1 MCQCYKAYLAR
12 NSGFS
17 SPFRLDCG
25 KKWEYDVSLFEKG
38 RRLSLAL
45 TSYNGST
52 ENYQFRKTPKRTKKE
67 NSQAAKK
74 NKNHKGKLPSQKG
87 KFPSI
92 KIIKI

>member
-1 MCQCYKAYLAR
+1 MCQCYKAYVAR

-67 NSQAAKK
+67 NSQV
-74 NKNHKGKLPSQKG
+74 
-87 KFPSI
+87 
-92 KIIKI
+92 KIIKENSQVKKENSQALK